1 MRHPLAEVER
11 HALRVID
18 EEADEVAPD
27 DLGEQD
33 LDFGLH
39 LGQAGLDVGLDRAH
53 VTSSIQQ
60 KSGLFAR
67 FPKWPSGREKL
78 VHSE

>member
-1 MRHPLAEVER
+1 MSAEIER
-11 HALRVID
+11 DPLRVID

-39 LGQAGLDVGLDRAH
+39 LCKAGLDIGLDRAH
-53 VTSSIQQ
+53 VTSLIQQ

-67 FPKWPSGREKL
+67 FPEWPHGREKL
-78 VHSE
+78 CN